1 MPDLLNAK
9 SPKPLSPF
17 WQSMAKVAALAI
29 LTGLMFLLAESMVEH
44 RFFQGGWVDHNSVL
58 R

>member
-1 MPDLLNAK
+1 LSDHWNAK
-9 SPKPLSPF
+9 YPKPLSPF
-17 WQSMAKVAALAI
+17 WQSTVKFAALVV

-44 RFFQGGWVDHNSVL
+44 RFFQGGWVDDKAVL